1 MNFSQLLFGFL
12 KKQGRA
18 SVPGFG
24 VFSLK
29 TAHAILDKEEK
40 NILPPGLE
48 MSFINNAEDSDQS
61 FAEFLASSNGI
72 SFSAAEAEIKKQVTF
87 WNLTLEKEGSLYIP
101 NFGNFFLDDSKVHF
115 KEERNEN
122 LSPDFYG
129 LEEINISEIKKARLP
144 KTSAKENSY
153 SFPKSVYWVLPL
165 VLGVLALTY
174 FGITQPEK
182 IFGKKSFPNGLKD
195 LPEKKSEAV
204 SVKKNSA
211 KVDSTTIDSA
221 KADSLKS
228 ALIVPKAPV
237 KKWSSKKYSKNKWTK
252 KSKKRRNP

>member
-48 MSFINNAEDSDQS
+48 MSFSTDAGDSDQS
-61 FAEFLASSNGI
+61 FAEYFSSQKGI
-72 SFSAAEAEIKKQVTF
+72 SVSAAEAEIKQQVTF
-87 WNLTLEKEGSLYIP
+87 WNLTLEKEGSLSVP
-101 NFGNFFLDDSKVHF
+101 DFGTFFLDDSKIHF
-115 KEERNEN
+115 KEDRNEN

-144 KTSAKENSY
+144 KTSTKENSY

-182 IFGKKSFPNGLKD
+182 IFGKKSFPNGLEE
-195 LPEKKSEAV
+195 LPEKKAATV
-204 SVKKNSA
+204 SLKKDSA
-211 KVDSTTIDSA
+211 KVDSTAIDSA

-228 ALIVPKAPV
+228 AVAVPKTPA
-237 KKWSSKKYSKNKWTK
+237 KKWSSKNYSKNKWTK
-252 KSKKRRNP
+252 KSKKHRNP